1 MKWFSLNI
9 LIFGKNSTTDI
20 MLHTLFFQVQTLKD
34 LRFHPQDYFSVCI
47 LKGKLLPS
55 YDQRVGVLMHQI
67 VVIFVA
73 KMVGL

>member
-1 MKWFSLNI
+1 MLQT
-9 LIFGKNSTTDI
+9 LI
-20 MLHTLFFQVQTLKD
+20 FFQVQTLKD
-34 LRFHPQDYFSVCI
+34 LRCHPQNYFSGCI

-73 KMVGL
+73 KWLAYKSNYLLKAR

>member
-1 MKWFSLNI
+1 MKCFSLNI

-20 MLHTLFFQVQTLKD
+20 ILHTLFFQVQTQK
-34 LRFHPQDYFSVCI
+34 YFLGCI
-47 LKGKLLPS
+47 LKGQLLPA